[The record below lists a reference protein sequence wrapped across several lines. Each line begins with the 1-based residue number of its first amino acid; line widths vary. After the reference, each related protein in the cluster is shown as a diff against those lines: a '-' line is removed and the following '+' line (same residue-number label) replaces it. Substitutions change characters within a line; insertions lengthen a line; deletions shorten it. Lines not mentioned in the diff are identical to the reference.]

1 MKLSAGHIEYI
12 AQDVAQRGIIDD
24 DLQEELVDHICSLV
38 EERTVAGERFIEA
51 YESVIRAFGKESSW
65 ISLQQQT
72 FQSSNNNVRIMV
84 KNYFK
89 IALRNLIK
97 HSFYSVVNIIG
108 LSIGVA
114 CSLMI
119 LLYVA
124 SEKNYDSFH
133 TQGENIYRII
143 TSAKYGDNE
152 FIFPVSSAPMGPTL
166 AQEIP
171 EIEQSVR
178 LRTRGTDFVQNP
190 KAEEKFKEEHI
201 VFADSGFFE
210 LFTFPILEGNNT
222 SPLAL
227 PNTMAISERIATKYF
242 PGTSAV
248 NKTLLFNSG
257 QEFAITAVYKDMP
270 VNSHLQFD
278 FIVSMASI
286 TEEANNGVW
295 LSNNFYTYI
304 KLNPDAS
311 PEEVKRKAEEVELTY
326 VGAQIEQFIGKSMAE
341 FQEGGNYFSTYWQPL
356 DKVYL
361 NSDFTFDVG
370 RTGNGE
376 YITLFVVIAFIIIGL
391 ACINFMNLS
400 TARSAHRAKEVG
412 VRKVLGSY
420 RSHLVKQ
427 FLMESVLISFL
438 AFILGLGLSS
448 LILPYFNQL
457 ADKDL
462 FLPWSNPLFSV
473 SLVLASLS
481 IGMVAGIY
489 PALFLS
495 SFKPAQILKGR
506 FISGSRGGAIRSGLV
521 VFQFFISII
530 LITGTIA
537 IHKQLKFMQNKKIGF
552 EKNQILLIKDTHML
566 GAQRESFKEE
576 LLQLSQV
583 KSASYSGFLPVNGYN
598 RSDNSFWPEG
608 DAPTEDNLVSMQFWQ
623 VDPDYVKTYGIEL
636 FAGRDFNRDLAS
648 DSVSIIINEKAMK
661 AFGFSPEDENYV
673 LSFSFDPETGA
684 SQATVYDKFKVIG
697 YIRDFHYESMK
708 ENIGPLALVLG
719 QNTGVLSVKL
729 ATNDFASSMAQ
740 LEQKWTAFS
749 PTLPFTYEF
758 LDAEFGKMY
767 RSEMQLSRVFALFSG
782 LAIFIGCLGLF
793 ALASFMAEQ
802 RTKEIGIRKVM
813 GASVKSIMLM
823 LSKQFSL
830 LILVAFVL
838 AVPLAWWGIE
848 RWLNSYTYKIS
859 VGIDLF
865 IMAAIFSFLIAGLT
879 VGYQSLKAAT
889 SNPVDSLRSE

>member
-1 MKLSAGHIEYI
+1 MKLTSGHIEYI
-12 AQDVAQRGIIDD
+12 AQDVAKRGIVDD

-38 EERTVAGERFIEA
+38 EERTVGGERFVDA
-51 YESVIRAFGKESSW
+51 YEKVIRTFGKESFW

-72 FQSSNNNVRIMV
+72 FQSSNNNVKLMV

-89 IALRNLIK
+89 IAYRNLIK
-97 HSFYSVVNIIG
+97 HSFYTAVNVIG

-119 LLYVA
+119 MLYVA

-133 TQGENIYRII
+133 EGRENIYRII
-143 TSAKYGDNE
+143 TDAKYGDNE
-152 FIFPVSSAPMGPTL
+152 FTFPVSAAPMGPTL
-166 AQEIP
+166 AQEIT
-171 EIEQSVR
+171 EVEQAVR
-178 LRTRGTDFVQNP
+178 LRTRGMDFVQNP
-190 KAEEKFKEEHI
+190 AMEEKFKEENI
-201 VFADSGFFE
+201 VFADSGFFD
-210 LFTFPILEGNNT
+210 LFTFPIIEGNKT
-222 SPLAL
+222 SPLRV
-227 PNTMAISERIATKYF
+227 PNTMAISESVAKKYF
-242 PGTSAV
+242 PGTSAI
-248 NKTLLFNSG
+248 NKTLLFRNG
-257 QEFAITAVYKDMP
+257 KEYAITAVYADMP
-270 VNSHLQFD
+270 SNSHLKFD

-304 KLNPDAS
+304 RLKPDV
-311 PEEVKRKAEEVELTY
+311 PVDDIKRKADRVQLTY

-341 FQEGGNYFSTYWQPL
+341 FEEGGNYFNTVWQPL
-356 DKVYL
+356 SNVYL
-361 NSDFTFDVG
+361 DSDFIFDVG

-376 YITLFVVIAFIIIGL
+376 YIALFSVIAIIIIVL
-391 ACINFMNLS
+391 ACINFMNLA

-420 RSHLVKQ
+420 RSHLVRQ
-427 FLMESVLISFL
+427 FLMESVLMSLL
-438 AFILGLGLSS
+438 AFVIGICLIS
-448 LILPYFNQL
+448 LILPYFNML
-457 ADKDL
+457 ADKGL
-462 FLPWSNPLFSV
+462 ALPWSNPLFTLT
-473 SLVLASLS
+473 LVLAS
-481 IGMVAGIY
+481 IGIGLIAGIY

-521 VFQFFISII
+521 VFQFFISIL

-566 GAQRESFKEE
+566 GEQRQSFKDEI
-576 LLQLSQV
+576 LQLSQV

-598 RSDNSFWPEG
+598 RTDNSFWPEG
-608 DAPTEDNLVSMQFWQ
+608 ESPTEDNLVSMQFWK
-623 VDPDYVKTYGIEL
+623 VDPDYIKTYGIEL
-636 FAGRDFNRDLAS
+636 FAGRDFNKDMVS

-661 AFGFSPEDENYV
+661 AFGFTPGEENSV

-684 SQATVYDKFKVIG
+684 SQATVYDKYKVIG

-719 QNTGVLSVKL
+719 QDTGILSVKL
-729 ATNDFASSMAQ
+729 ATDDFASSMDQ

-749 PTLPFTYEF
+749 PGLPFTYEF
-758 LDAEFGKMY
+758 LDAAFGTMY
-767 RSEMQLSRVFALFSG
+767 RSEMQLSRVFALFAG

-813 GASVKSIMLM
+813 GASVKSIILM

-830 LILVAFVL
+830 LIIISFVL

-848 RWLNSYTYKIS
+848 RWLTSYTYKINI
-859 VGIDLF
+859 GIDLF
-865 IMAAIFSFLIAGLT
+865 ILAAVFSFLIAGLT
-879 VGYQSLKAAT
+879 VGYQSIKAAT